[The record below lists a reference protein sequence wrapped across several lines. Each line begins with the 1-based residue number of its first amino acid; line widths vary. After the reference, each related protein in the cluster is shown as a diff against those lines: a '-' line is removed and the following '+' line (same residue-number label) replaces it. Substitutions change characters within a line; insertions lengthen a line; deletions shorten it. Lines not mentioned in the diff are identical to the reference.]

1 MAIPEGILIGSIT
14 PQRTEVYD
22 EDGNTRVIPETINYV
37 DQQGREV
44 RYIPPT
50 PTYDDQ
56 GRYIQT
62 SPEQWV
68 YARYDDEGGV
78 FFTPYQSPTEVAFYD
93 RWAGATNKTDKAFL
107 PTFLSV
113 LKDHLP
119 AGQYSE
125 AQILDAAKASNWWGK
140 LGSGSNPYNAA
151 WEVTQKLGADT
162 SGYDQA
168 TSERYRLAAEAASPE
183 GQARAEPH
191 GGLFGGGGNALG
203 LGDLGNFVVLAI
215 NMGVS
220 PFALGKALGAAA
232 GFESAVGAA
241 AMGGANALVSGQ
253 PLENVLESAGINA
266 VSALAGQAAGGGIVG
281 GAVGGATKAALTG
294 EDIATKA
301 LIGAGTA
308 AARDVLDK
316 TTPAPDVSAAAQQI
330 EEGQQYAA
338 LDGGVST
345 DADSL
350 DDEARRQGLKKIP
363 IYDAEGNITGY
374 EYVIEATPE
383 QPEEAPEEPKTTF
396 GGSPFI
402 EPEDYGGIDFPVE
415 KPEQPEEAPEEAPE
429 EMPEETP
436 EETSEE
442 APKTPET
449 PSEKPEKMGKF
460 PGFPGFPDS
469 GSGGARTYPIGGGQ
483 PLTFGISQLLS
494 NLGQASAPP
503 GELES
508 TKTGKKRENVWNRA
522 SLKNLQDALGV

>member
-50 PTYDDQ
+50 PTYDDE

-68 YARYDDEGGV
+68 YTRYDDEGGV
-78 FFTPYQSPTEVAFYD
+78 SFTPYQSPTEVAFYD

-220 PFALGKALGAAA
+220 PFALGEALGAAA

-308 AARDVLDK
+308 AARGALDK

-345 DADSL
+345 DAEEL
-350 DDEARRQGLKKIP
+350 PPGVKRIP

-374 EYVIEATPE
+374 DYALEVTPE
-383 QPEEAPEEPKTTF
+383 QPEEALEEPKTTF

-415 KPEQPEEAPEEAPE
+415 KPEDYGAYEQYSEKIEEPTEEAPEEL
-429 EMPEETP
+429 
-436 EETSEE
+436 
-442 APKTPET
+442 
-449 PSEKPEKMGKF
+449 EKPDEQKTATEKLEKAGKF

-469 GSGGARTYPIGGGQ
+469 GSGGARTYPISGGQ

>member
-22 EDGNTRVIPETINYV
+22 EDGNTRIIPETINYV

-44 RYIPPT
+44 SYIPPK
-50 PTYDDQ
+50 PTYDDE

-68 YARYDDEGGV
+68 YTSYDDIGGV
-78 FFTPYQSPTEVAFYD
+78 SFTPYQSPTEVAFYD

-113 LKDHLP
+113 LKNHLP
-119 AGQYSE
+119 TGQYSE

-151 WEVTQKLGADT
+151 WEVSQRLGADT
-162 SGYDQA
+162 SGYDQT

-183 GQARAEPH
+183 GRARTEPH

-203 LGDLGNFVVLAI
+203 LGDVGNFVVMAI

-220 PFALGKALGAAA
+220 PFALGNALGAAA

-241 AMGGANALVSGQ
+241 AMAGANALVSGQ
-253 PLENVLESAGINA
+253 PLENVLESAGISA

-294 EDIATKA
+294 EDVGTQA
-301 LIGAGTA
+301 LIGAAKSAISGEP
-308 AARDVLDK
+308 DK
-316 TTPAPDVSAAAQQI
+316 TTPAPDVSAASQQI

-345 DADSL
+345 DTEEL
-350 DDEARRQGLKKIP
+350 PPGVKRIP

-374 EYVIEATPE
+374 DYALEVTPE
-383 QPEEAPEEPKTTF
+383 QPEEVSEEPKTTF

-402 EPEDYGGIDFPVE
+402 EPKDYGGIDFSAG
-415 KPEQPEEAPEEAPE
+415 KPEDYGSYEQYNEKIETPEEAPEEAPE
-429 EMPEETP
+429 TPETPEEGEPEETP
-436 EETSEE
+436 
-442 APKTPET
+442 
-449 PSEKPEKMGKF
+449 EKPEKMGKF

-469 GSGGARTYPIGGGQ
+469 GSGGARTYPIGGAQ